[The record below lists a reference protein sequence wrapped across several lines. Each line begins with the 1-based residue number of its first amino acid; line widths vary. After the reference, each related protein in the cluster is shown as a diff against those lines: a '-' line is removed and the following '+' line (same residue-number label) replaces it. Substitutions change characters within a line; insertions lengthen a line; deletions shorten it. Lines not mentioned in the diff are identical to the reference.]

1 MKNRLSGC
9 ENHGWVKRWITATAI
24 VIYVLYLH
32 VHVVKLISLA
42 MKSKCFLLF
51 LIFHSVGLC
60 HSFYSNNVVYDCIGI
75 AISILFLT
83 TVQAAISTTI
93 FCSFQVC

>member
-24 VIYVLYLH
+24 VVYVLYLH

-42 MKSKCFLLF
+42 MKS
-51 LIFHSVGLC
+51 IGLC

-83 TVQAAISTTI
+83 TVQAAISATI